1 MMDDL
6 WALFPTSKATWLL
19 VVTGVTTLAF
29 APADDRNA
37 RAMLT
42 ADSVRVSWPLFA
54 NTKPAAW
61 RSMCGCTLKPI
72 LAALQARS
80 ISLARPATVNR
91 AQKRNEGRLCL
102 AL

>member
-1 MMDDL
+1 M
-6 WALFPTSKATWLL
+6 AEPE
-19 VVTGVTTLAF
+19 VE
-29 APADDRNA
+29 
-37 RAMLT
+37 
-42 ADSVRVSWPLFA
+42 
-54 NTKPAAW
+54 AAW

-72 LAALQARS
+72 LAALPARS